1 MRQLKITKQITNRED
16 LSFNKY
22 LTEVNSIGDM
32 ITPEEEIE
40 LTKRIKQGDIDAR
53 NKLCKANLRFVISV
67 AKQYSGHAPLPDLV
81 NEGNIGLIKAAEK
94 FDETKGFKFISY
106 AVWWIRQAIMQFLA
120 ENGRLVRLPLNK
132 IGTVNKVK
140 QAVSDLEQILERQP
154 SVEEISDYL
163 TDIELEK
170 GSKGEASKFSE
181 DKLNE
186 LMASSHRPASL
197 DAPMT
202 TDNESGSL
210 IDVIAGDNNYNA
222 DSAIENND
230 LQIELMRVINT
241 LKQREQEILI
251 HYYGLFGKK
260 QMSLEEIG
268 SMFELTRER
277 VRQIKE
283 QALRR
288 MKVSSR
294 RTRLVEYR

>member
-154 SVEEISDYL
+154 SVDEISDYL
-163 TDIELEK
+163 TNIELER
-170 GSKGEASKFSE
+170 GSKGEASNFRE

-230 LQIELMRVINT
+230 LQIELMRVINI

-268 SMFELTRER
+268 SMFGLTRER

>member
-32 ITPEEEIE
+32 ITAEEEIE
-40 LTKRIKQGDIDAR
+40 LTKRIKNGDLDAR

-106 AVWWIRQAIMQFLA
+106 AVWWIRQAIMQFLT